1 MKVGDDMESETTNKS
16 TLPFKLVLT
25 TEGKIYLCAGD
36 TEIISGNEVVG
47 LDYTEAIEAA
57 IANKFVY
64 EMIKNRTPIQE
75 SKIEIPGTD
84 MYLLLRAEIRPL
96 AELDIN
102 SSWQTDIIK

>member
-1 MKVGDDMESETTNKS
+1 MKVGDIMESETTNKS

-47 LDYTEAIEAA
+47 LDYTEAIETAMA
-57 IANKFVY
+57 SKFVY

-75 SKIEIPGTD
+75 IKTEIPGTD
-84 MYLLLRAEIRPL
+84 MYLLLQ
-96 AELDIN
+96 AELRPIDELNIN
-102 SSWQTDIIK
+102 TSWQTDIVQ

>member
-1 MKVGDDMESETTNKS
+1 MEFESANKS

-25 TEGKIYLCAGD
+25 SDGKIFLCSED
-36 TEIISGNEVVG
+36 TEIVTGKEIIG

-84 MYLLLRAEIRPL
+84 MYLLLQAEIRPL

-102 SSWQTDIIK
+102 SSWQTDIVQ